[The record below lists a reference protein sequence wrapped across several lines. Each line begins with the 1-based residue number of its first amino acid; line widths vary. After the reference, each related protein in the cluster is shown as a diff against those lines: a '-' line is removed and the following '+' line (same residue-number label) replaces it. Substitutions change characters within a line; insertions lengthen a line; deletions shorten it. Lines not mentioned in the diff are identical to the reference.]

1 MAYETLVSGGPE
13 SSDSASE
20 ADFEGFTLSPPGS
33 PTPAPSRSQSCIGG
47 DAIVRGSLREQ
58 GFSTEVADFLLG
70 AWRERTRHIYWPHIR
85 KWVDFCNG
93 RNVSAFRPPVEAMLD
108 FLLSEYR
115 SGKPDGSKRAYRSM
129 GVIRSA
135 ISSVASIGGIPA
147 GSNHFV
153 KRFMAAVFNDNPA
166 FPRYRSTWDPDCV
179 LAYLKSLGANTSLP
193 LLSLSKKL
201 VVLMRLLSGER
212 GQTLLAFDITH
223 MVFLGDT
230 VTFHIFDL
238 LKTSRPGWHKSAVSF
253 SAFPHDLDL
262 CVISTLR
269 HYLRTTSPLRG
280 EVCRYF

>member
-1 MAYETLVSGGPE
+1 
-13 SSDSASE
+13 
-20 ADFEGFTLSPPGS
+20 
-33 PTPAPSRSQSCIGG
+33 
-47 DAIVRGSLREQ
+47 
-58 GFSTEVADFLLG
+58 
-70 AWRERTRHIYWPHIR
+70 
-85 KWVDFCNG
+85 
-93 RNVSAFRPPVEAMLD
+93 MLD

-135 ISSVASIGGIPA
+135 ISSVASIDGIPA

-212 GQTLLAFDITH
+212 GQTLLAFDITR

-269 HYLRTTSPLRG
+269 HYLRITSPLRG
-280 EVCRYF
+280 HECRLFLISRKPFHPASYGTLSTWTKSVLHASGVDVTTFAAGSTRSASASRARESLSVDVIMKAVGWTRRSTFATHYNKPIVSVEYSEAVLSNFS